1 MIVLFTI
8 FRTLYIYLN
17 GEKMNLFI
25 CFLSGIATS
34 LGYFF
39 CYLKIEKNKL
49 IASTLAFASSIM
61 FFMSLLE
68 LIPEGIAIIKAHYM
82 IPTSILMIS
91 LFFTIG
97 ILIALSINNIIKNNE
112 DNLYKVGIY
121 TAIGLIIHNILEGF
135 ITYLTLKIDTEIG
148 LKMALSI
155 TLHNI
160 PEGISI
166 AIPLFYSINGRK
178 KLFKSLLLLSS
189 SEVLG
194 AILAFTI
201 FKNVELKIVG
211 ELYLIIAGIM
221 SFIAIFELLKESLHY
236 KLNKLAIMSFIIGF
250 FLVLILKFL

>member
-1 MIVLFTI
+1 
-8 FRTLYIYLN
+8 
-17 GEKMNLFI
+17 MNLLI

-39 CYLKIEKNKL
+39 CYLKFEKNKL

-68 LIPEGIAIIKAHYM
+68 LIPEGINFINSNYM
-82 IPTSILMIS
+82 MPTSILVII

-97 ILIALSINNIIKNNE
+97 VLIALSINNIIKNSE
-112 DNLYKVGIY
+112 DNLYRVGIY

-148 LKMALSI
+148 LKMAFSI
-155 TLHNI
+155 ALHNI

-166 AIPLFYSINGRK
+166 AIPLFYSLKGRR
-178 KLFKSLLLLSS
+178 KLFSHLLLLSS
-189 SEVLG
+189 SEMFG

-201 FKNVELKIVG
+201 FKNVGLKIVG

-221 SFIAIFELLKESLHY
+221 SFIAIFELLKECLSY
-236 KLNKLAIMSFIIGF
+236 KQNRLVMIYFIIGF
-250 FLVLILKFL
+250 LIVLTLKFI

>member
-97 ILIALSINNIIKNNE
+97 ILIALSSKTMKTIYIKS
-112 DNLYKVGIY
+112 V
-121 TAIGLIIHNILEGF
+121 F
-135 ITYLTLKIDTEIG
+135 IPRLV
-148 LKMALSI
+148 
-155 TLHNI
+155 
-160 PEGISI
+160 
-166 AIPLFYSINGRK
+166 
-178 KLFKSLLLLSS
+178 LL
-189 SEVLG
+189 
-194 AILAFTI
+194 
-201 FKNVELKIVG
+201 
-211 ELYLIIAGIM
+211 
-221 SFIAIFELLKESLHY
+221 
-236 KLNKLAIMSFIIGF
+236 FIIF
-250 FLVLILKFL
+250 WKVLSLI